1 MNSPNP
7 DFLLIPKAIIDD
19 DEIPPA
25 GGQVYGAIY
34 MLFQLEEEKCFA
46 SNKKLAEMAGVSR
59 GTAANMISKLAEGK
73 YIKPVYEDKNKK
85 RRKEIVPLIR
95 FGRVSGVSL
104 PNEGGV
110 SSDNERGVSSNN
122 EQRINN
128 TKKESLESAD
138 SNPINTLIGMFE
150 PVNPT
155 YKKLFKHSTQRKA
168 TQELMDELGYER
180 VESLIGYL
188 PEIQDEKYAPTIT
201 TPYQLQQKVGKL
213 EAYLKKEGYKKS
225 KSGTVEDLKPTKNNE
240 S

>member
-1 MNSPNP
+1 MNSPSP

-59 GTAANMISKLAEGK
+59 GTAANMISKLAEGD
-73 YIKPVYEDKNKK
+73 YIQPVYEDENKK

-95 FGRVSGVSL
+95 FGRVNGVSL

-122 EQRINN
+122 EHINNN
-128 TKKESLESAD
+128 TKKEGMESPD

-155 YKKLFKHSTQRKA
+155 YKKLFEHSTQRKA
-168 TQELMDELGYER
+168 TEELIDELGYEQ
-180 VESLIGYL
+180 VKEFIEFL

-213 EAYLKKEGYKKS
+213 DAYLKKEGYKKS
-225 KSGTVEDLKPTKNNE
+225 QSGTVEELNPTKNNG